1 MGVDVNV
8 ELRESAAE
16 PINPLLAAVER
27 QLCALAVG
35 DSITEFEL
43 LQSLQQLG
51 LVAGDYADSN
61 LSLFQTHFL
70 LHNALYQSHRRWQ
83 RLGERL
89 LAISSVRIS
98 ILSACERGSTESE
111 GSTELVASGGA
122 NAVIDTG
129 LRDYYLNWD
138 NLMGE
143 SEASVTQLLE
153 GFWRRY
159 WAQDKRAGALQL
171 LQLPASASMAEI
183 KRQYRRLAMQWHP
196 DRGGDDGRFQ
206 QLNEAMQIL
215 EACEG

>member
-1 MGVDVNV
+1 M
-8 ELRESAAE
+8 
-16 PINPLLAAVER
+16 AAVER

-51 LVAGDYADSN
+51 LVADDYADSN

-70 LHNALYQSHRRWQ
+70 LHNALYQLHRRWLRDGQ
-83 RLGERL
+83 RL
-89 LAISSVRIS
+89 LAITSVRIS
-98 ILSACERGSTESE
+98 ILPCDKGSLIAASDVDES
-111 GSTELVASGGA
+111 STQLVRAEASGA
-122 NAVIDTG
+122 DIDAG
-129 LRDYYLNWD
+129 LRGYYLNWG
-138 NLMGE
+138 NLVGE
-143 SEASVTQLLE
+143 TEASVTQLLE

-183 KRQYRRLAMQWHP
+183 KRQYRRLAMLWHP

-215 EACEG
+215 AACEG